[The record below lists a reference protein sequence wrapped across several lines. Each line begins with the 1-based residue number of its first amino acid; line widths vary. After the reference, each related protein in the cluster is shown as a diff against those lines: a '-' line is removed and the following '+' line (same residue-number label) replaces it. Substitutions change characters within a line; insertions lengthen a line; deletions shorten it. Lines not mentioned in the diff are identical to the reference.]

1 MTRYEKIAQ
10 MKPEQ
15 KNHWI
20 DIPELSY
27 WGERIFGEIAV
38 AEELSQGRY
47 DALLER
53 AVDCLYEGFLKEHAL
68 PDSLCRKAEEILSP
82 LSAQAKEC
90 TLHCVA
96 HAHIDMDWMWGFHET
111 VDIVLGTFRTMLDLM
126 DQYPDFV
133 FCQSQCAVYRMV
145 EFYDPALF
153 RRVKKRV
160 DEGRFVFAGSS
171 FVELDKNMP
180 NLESMARHILYTR
193 QFLQERFGISYEKI
207 NLDFHPDSFGHSAS
221 APDILA
227 AGGVRY
233 FYHCRGLD
241 GQQLYRW
248 RGASGKEVLALNEPL
263 WYNDSIRPMYLCR
276 VPAFC
281 RQYGIKDMMK
291 VYGVGDHG
299 GGPTR
304 KDIELI
310 LDMQTW
316 PVAPK
321 LIFSTYDAY
330 FAAIDPYRENFPV
343 VTGELGPTFTGC
355 YTSQSKIKLANR
367 VAEDRLYL
375 AEALTAFAVR
385 EAELE
390 HFNRQ
395 FRAAWEKVLFNQFHD
410 ILPGSNTPESRDHAM
425 GAFEEAMGGVMAAS
439 GAALRAFAEK
449 IDTSMFETP
458 DENLLSRSEGGGVG
472 LGLDET
478 SRFRLPGVER
488 GRGKTRLLHFFNPT
502 PFDRAGIQEIALWDW
517 PGDPERLCAFD
528 VNGQPVPCSAET
540 ASTLEWNHT
549 RTTVLLE
556 AAAPAFGY
564 TTVRLAEAPK
574 ESFCFSAL
582 PPDPRV
588 TYFQPLVLENE
599 KIRVELEEND
609 LSIRSFVDKKSGRRL
624 LENAGFFLCRERTNP
639 GGCGWREGVE
649 TQPQNLHRS
658 GKVIFKEAHF
668 DGLRRWISYE
678 IQFGASKMVVTLRL
692 DKAAETLE
700 ILGDC
705 DFQEK
710 AAPDGTPKVSFCAR
724 LAYPVSGYQGDIQ
737 IGVLHREASALHD
750 SCARN
755 FYFAQEKEAGM
766 LLLSDGKYGYRGYGN
781 ALQVS
786 LLRGSSRP
794 DPYPE
799 LGKRRFRLG
808 LRWEKA
814 EPLAL
819 KKAGEAFVHSNLPY
833 ASNTAHPGV
842 LPLTRRFLTLEGNA
856 VVSAVKVPESGKGLL
871 VRLAAVSREEEAA
884 VRLAAPGFQK
894 AMLVDFSEQVLE
906 NRPMEQGVVS
916 LILAP
921 GETVGIL
928 FV

>member
-38 AEELSQGRY
+38 AEELSGGAY
-47 DALLER
+47 DDLLEQ
-53 AVDCLYEGFLKEHAL
+53 AVDCLYDGFRKEHAL
-68 PDSLCRKAEEILSP
+68 PDSLCRKAEQILLP
-82 LSAQAKEC
+82 LSEKAKAY

-126 DQYPDFV
+126 DEYPDFI

-153 RRVKKRV
+153 RRLKKRV
-160 DEGRFVFAGSS
+160 AEGRFVFAGSS

-193 QFLQERFGISYEKI
+193 QFLQERFGIPYEKI
-207 NLDFHPDSFGHSAS
+207 NLDFHPDSFGHGAS
-221 APDILA
+221 VPDILA
-227 AGGVRY
+227 AGSVRY

-241 GQQLYRW
+241 GEQLYRW
-248 RGASGKEVLALNEPL
+248 RGTSGSEVLALNEPL

-281 RQYGIKDMMK
+281 DKYGVKDMMK

-310 LDMQTW
+310 LDMQSW
-316 PVAPK
+316 PIAPK

-343 VTGELGPTFTGC
+343 LTGELGPTFTGC

-375 AEALTAFAVR
+375 AEALTAFAVCQ
-385 EAELE
+385 AELE
-390 HFNRQ
+390 NFNTQ
-395 FRAAWEKVLFNQFHD
+395 FRAAWEKALFNQFHD
-410 ILPGSNTPESRDHAM
+410 ILPGSNTPESRDHAL
-425 GAFEEAMGGVMAAS
+425 GAFEEAMGSVMAAS

-472 LGLDET
+472 LGLDEK
-478 SRFRLPGVER
+478 SRFRLPDVER

-502 PFDRAGIQEIALWDW
+502 RFHRRGIQEIALWDW
-517 PGDPERLCAFD
+517 PGDPERLCAYD
-528 VNGQPVPCSAET
+528 VDGKKLLCSAARQED
-540 ASTLEWNHT
+540 LEWNHT
-549 RTTVLLE
+549 RTSVLLE
-556 AAAPAFGY
+556 AAVPAFGY
-564 TTVRLAEAPK
+564 TTVRIAEEPK

-609 LSIRSFVDKKSGRRL
+609 LSIRSFVDKESGRRL
-624 LENAGFFLCRERTNP
+624 LENAGFSLCQERTNP

-649 TQPQNLHRS
+649 TQPQNLHRT
-658 GKVIFKEAHF
+658 GKVIFKEAHLK
-668 DGLRRWISYE
+668 GLRQWISYE
-678 IQFGASKMVVTLRL
+678 VRFGASAMTVTLQL
-692 DKAAETLE
+692 DKDAKTLE

-710 AAPDGTPKVSFCAR
+710 ATAEGTPKLGFCAR
-724 LAYPVSGYQGDIQ
+724 LAYPVQAYAGDVQ
-737 IGVLHREASALHD
+737 IGILEREANALHD

-755 FYFAQEKEAGM
+755 FYFAAEKDAGM
-766 LLLSDGKYGYRGYGN
+766 MLLSDSKYGYRGYEN
-781 ALQVS
+781 TLQVS
-786 LLRGSSRP
+786 LLRASSRP

-799 LGKRRFRLG
+799 LGKRSFRLG

-819 KKAGEAFVHSNLPY
+819 KQAGEAFVHSNLPY

-842 LPLTRRFLTLEGNA
+842 LPLTQRFFTLEGNA
-856 VVSAVKVPESGKGLL
+856 VVSAVKIPESGKGLL
-871 VRLAAVSREEEAA
+871 IRLAAVSRTEKAA
-884 VRLAAPGFQK
+884 VRLAAPGFES
-894 AMLVDFSEQVLE
+894 AMLVDLSERILG
-906 NRPMEQGVVS
+906 NCSMEQGGVS
-916 LILAP
+916 LTLRP
-921 GETVGIL
+921 GETAGIL